1 MTPRVLGR
9 RPFLALA
16 AGGLVAACSRAPQ
29 FHDYDGPEVTE
40 IRVFKADRQMELWSG
55 ATRLRTYDIALGQNP
70 LGHKEQQG
78 DSRTPEGS
86 YRIDRRNPES
96 RFHLSLGIDY
106 PNAEDTARAQ
116 EAGVDPGGDIFIH
129 GLGERSRF
137 SRYRRGDW
145 TDGCIAVS
153 NREIEEIYAM
163 VQDGTRIILS
173 A

>member
-1 MTPRVLGR
+1 MSAVLGR

-16 AGGLVAACSRAPQ
+16 AGGLVAACARDR
-29 FHDYDGPEVTE
+29 FRDYDGPEVTE
-40 IRVFKADRQMELWSG
+40 VRVFKADRLMELYSG
-55 ATRLRTYDIALGQNP
+55 ATRLRSYDIALGQNP
-70 LGHKEQQG
+70 LGHKQQRG
-78 DSRTPEGS
+78 DSRTPEGR

-106 PNAEDTARAQ
+106 PNAEDMARAQ
-116 EAGVDPGGDIFIH
+116 AAGIDPGGDIFIH

-163 VQDGTRIILS
+163 VRDGTPILLT